1 MVTPPLSEAL
11 HPLSY
16 WKARL
21 GRRASRKCQRLL
33 EYFLL
38 CYSQVESG
46 SSQSILG
53 ALVPNYHQWSIY
65 LLMLLMS

>member
-1 MVTPPLSEAL
+1 MVTLVATPPLSEAL
-11 HPLSY
+11 YPLSY

-21 GRRASRKCQRLL
+21 GRRAGRKSQRLL

-38 CYSQVESG
+38 CYSQIESG

-53 ALVPNYHQWSIY
+53 ALVPNIIDGVSFC
-65 LLMLLMS
+65 